1 MRTIIAVVLSV
12 TLGVASAFAQNQNP
26 SPNGSGN
33 VDVTP
38 ADQSY
43 EAGTSVSA
51 TFINF
56 AYLPAKTVVAVL
68 GGVAGSLAGLFT
80 GGDQRAAYALWV
92 PTMGGDWFVRPENL
106 SGQKPLAFFGN
117 DYADRPSTWNT
128 TNDATYAYDA
138 LYN

>member
-12 TLGVASAFAQNQNP
+12 TLGVTSAFAQNQNA
-26 SPNGSGN
+26 ND
-33 VDVTP
+33 DVTP
-38 ADQSY
+38 VNQGL
-43 EAGTSVSA
+43 EAGTSLAA
-51 TFINF
+51 TYINF
-56 AYLPAKTVVAVL
+56 VYLPAKVVVAVV

-106 SGQKPLAFFGN
+106 SGQRPLAFFGN
-117 DYADRPSTWNT
+117 DYADRPSTWNA

>member
-12 TLGVASAFAQNQNP
+12 SLGAASAFAQSRN
-26 SPNGSGN
+26 
-33 VDVTP
+33 DYVTP
-38 ADQSY
+38 VDQGL
-43 EAGTSVSA
+43 EAGTSLSA
-51 TFINF
+51 TYINF
-56 AYLPAKTVVAVL
+56 VYLPAKVVVAVV

-80 GGDQRAAYALWV
+80 GGDERAAYALWV

-128 TNDATYAYDA
+128 ENDETYAYDA
-138 LYN
+138 AYN